1 LIQLSASLIVNLLD
15 PAVVAAEDVISMAIF
30 GANAEISSYSADT
43 SYLYTVG
50 SGSGAIVV
58 SDLTDPSNLTSIAIA
73 RPEGGVET
81 LQGVAV
87 FRKLLAIAVQNKIKT
102 EPGFVQFYDLT
113 NSATNLS
120 EQRHSWF
127 PAQCGEVQC

>member
-1 LIQLSASLIVNLLD
+1 MAPDFSASLVANLID
-15 PAVVAAEDVISMAIF
+15 PAVLAVEDVLSMASF
-30 GANAEISSYSADT
+30 VPNAEISAYSANT
-43 SYLYTVG
+43 GYLYTVG

-73 RPEGGVET
+73 RPETGLET

-87 FRKLLAIAVQNKIKT
+87 FGKLLAVAVQNKIKT

-120 EQRHSWF
+120 EQRHR
-127 PAQCGEVQC
+127 

>member
-1 LIQLSASLIVNLLD
+1 MSLVFNLLE
-15 PAVVAAEDVISMAIF
+15 PAAVAVEGVLSLGNF
-30 GANAEISSYSADT
+30 GANAEISAYSADT
-43 SYLYTVG
+43 GYLYTVG

-73 RPEGGVET
+73 RPEGGLET

-87 FRKLLAIAVQNKIKT
+87 FRKLLAVAVQNKIKT